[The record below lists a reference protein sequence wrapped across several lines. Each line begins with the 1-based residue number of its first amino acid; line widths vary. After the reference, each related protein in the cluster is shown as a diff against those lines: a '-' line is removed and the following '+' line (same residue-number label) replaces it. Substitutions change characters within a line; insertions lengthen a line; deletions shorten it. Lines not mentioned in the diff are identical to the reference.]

1 MVKEKKGES
10 AVGLNEKG
18 VPLNGRNFCNYT

>member
-1 MVKEKKGES
+1 MVKEKKGGS

-18 VPLNGRNFCNYT
+18 VPPWGVIKW